1 MKRGSKISLLLFMT
15 FDSEELPFIINLL
28 KIESIETANQ
38 YQFLYT
44 HISKSKYK
52 LQERGDHY

>member
-1 MKRGSKISLLLFMT
+1 MT

-44 HISKSKYK
+44 HISKYK

>member
-1 MKRGSKISLLLFMT
+1 MT

>member
-44 HISKSKYK
+44 HISKYK